1 MIVFVCWFVR
11 QIYKKNSS
19 KLVYSLF
26 FHTFADILGKFMK
39 NRMQTTVKLISV
51 LLLLMVPN
59 NIVADNL
66 PYLAEGVID
75 TTCHETLGLQRV
87 EAVKTVNIFTATDH
101 TDHYANGVVMTAFK
115 GKLYCMWQSSPKDE
129 DSDDTWV
136 AYSISADEGRTWSV
150 PQPLALPTDELYC
163 TSGGWL
169 VRGDTL
175 TAFIDTWQKGLAPRG
190 GHTCYMTTT
199 EGQVWSE
206 LQPVRI
212 ADGLPEMNGVLEQDP
227 YTLPDG
233 RLVGA
238 SHLMPGL
245 HICPVYTDD
254 PTGHHGWQRADFES
268 EDAGKQSRELEPSQ
282 YVQPN
287 GTIVML
293 FRDQKSTFCK
303 LASVSDDRGE
313 TWSKPQITNIPD
325 ARTKQCAGNLSD
337 GTSYMVCCP
346 ANGKWRWPLV
356 LLLSQDGVRFDKAIL
371 LRSGQADDLPPRRY
385 EGRYKTLGFNYPK
398 AFVHNNSLYVCYS
411 VNKENVDCTVISLAK
426 MD

>member
-1 MIVFVCWFVR
+1 
-11 QIYKKNSS
+11 
-19 KLVYSLF
+19 
-26 FHTFADILGKFMK
+26 
-39 NRMQTTVKLISV
+39 
-51 LLLLMVPN
+51 
-59 NIVADNL
+59 
-66 PYLAEGVID
+66 
-75 TTCHETLGLQRV
+75 
-87 EAVKTVNIFTATDH
+87 
-101 TDHYANGVVMTAFK
+101 
-115 GKLYCMWQSSPKDE
+115 MWQSSPKDE

-136 AYSISADEGRTWSV
+136 AYSISSDEGMTWSA
-150 PQPLALPTDELYC
+150 PQPLALPSDEFYC

-175 TAFIDTWQKGLAPRG
+175 TAFIDIWQKGLEPRG
-190 GHTCYMTTT
+190 GRTYYMTTT
-199 EGQVWSE
+199 DGQTWSE
-206 LQPVRI
+206 LQPVRM
-212 ADGLPEMNGVLEQDP
+212 ADGLPMEGVLEQDP

-233 RLVGA
+233 RLIGA

-282 YVQPN
+282 YVRSD

-293 FRDQKSTFCK
+293 FRDQKSSFRK
-303 LASVSDDRGE
+303 LASVSHDRGK

-371 LRSGQADDLPPRRY
+371 LRSGLADDLPPRRY

>member
-1 MIVFVCWFVR
+1 M
-11 QIYKKNSS
+11 
-19 KLVYSLF
+19 VYSLF
-26 FHTFADILGKFMK
+26 FHTFAVILGKFMK
-39 NRMQTTVKLISV
+39 NRMQTTVKLISA

-59 NIVADNL
+59 NMEADNL
-66 PYLAEGVID
+66 PYLADGVID
-75 TTCHETLGLQRV
+75 TTCHETLGLQGN
-87 EAVKTVNIFTATDH
+87 EAVRTVNIFTATDL

-136 AYSISADEGRTWSV
+136 AYSISADEGMTWRA
-150 PQPLALPTDELYC
+150 PQPLALPTDEFYC

-175 TAFIDTWQKGLAPRG
+175 TAFIDIWQKGLEPRG
-190 GHTCYMTTT
+190 GRTYYMTTT
-199 EGQVWSE
+199 DGQTWSE
-206 LQPVRI
+206 LQLVRM
-212 ADGLPEMNGVLEQDP
+212 ADGLPMAGVLEQDP

-233 RLVGA
+233 RLIGA
-238 SHLMPGL
+238 SHMMPGL

-254 PTGHHGWQRADFES
+254 PTGHHGWQKAAFES

-282 YVQPN
+282 YVQPD

-293 FRDQKSTFCK
+293 FRDQKSTFRK
-303 LASVSDDRGE
+303 LASVSHDRGE

-325 ARTKQCAGNLSD
+325 ARTKQCAGNLPDS
-337 GTSYMVCCP
+337 TSYMVCCP

-356 LLLSQDGVRFDKAIL
+356 LLLSQDGVKFDNAIL
-371 LRSGQADDLPPRRY
+371 LRSGKADDLPPRRY

-398 AFVHNNSLYVCYS
+398 AFVYNNSLYVCYS
-411 VNKENVDCTVISLAK
+411 VNKENVECTVISLAK
-426 MD
+426 KD

>member
-11 QIYKKNSS
+11 QIYEKNSS

-39 NRMQTTVKLISV
+39 NCMQTTVKLISV

-59 NIVADNL
+59 NIAADNL

-136 AYSISADEGRTWSV
+136 AYSISADEGMTWSA
-150 PQPLALPTDELYC
+150 PQPLALSTDEFYC

-199 EGQVWSE
+199 DGQAWSE
-206 LQPVRI
+206 LQLVRM
-212 ADGLPEMNGVLEQDP
+212 ADGQPMAGVLEQDP

-356 LLLSQDGVRFDKAIL
+356 LLLSQDGVR
-371 LRSGQADDLPPRRY
+371 
-385 EGRYKTLGFNYPK
+385 LGFNYPK

-426 MD
+426 KDKK

>member
-11 QIYKKNSS
+11 QIYEKNSS

-51 LLLLMVPN
+51 LLLLMMPN
-59 NIVADNL
+59 NMAADNL

-87 EAVKTVNIFTATDH
+87 EAVKTMNIFTATDH

-199 EGQVWSE
+199 DGQAWSE
-206 LQPVRI
+206 LQLVRM
-212 ADGLPEMNGVLEQDP
+212 ADGQPMAGVLEQDP

-238 SHLMPGL
+238 SHLMPG
-245 HICPVYTDD
+245 ICPVYTDD

>member
-11 QIYKKNSS
+11 QIYEKNSS

-59 NIVADNL
+59 NIAADNL

-87 EAVKTVNIFTATDH
+87 EAVKTVNIFTATDL

-136 AYSISADEGRTWSV
+136 AYSTSADEGMTWSA
-150 PQPLALPTDELYC
+150 PQPLALSTDEFYC

-206 LQPVRI
+206 LQLVRM
-212 ADGLPEMNGVLEQDP
+212 ADGQPMAGVLEQDP

-268 EDAGKQSRELEPSQ
+268 EDAGKQSRELEPSLCCFA
-282 YVQPN
+282 
-287 GTIVML
+287 T
-293 FRDQKSTFCK
+293 R
-303 LASVSDDRGE
+303 
-313 TWSKPQITNIPD
+313 
-325 ARTKQCAGNLSD
+325 RTL
-337 GTSYMVCCP
+337 
-346 ANGKWRWPLV
+346 
-356 LLLSQDGVRFDKAIL
+356 
-371 LRSGQADDLPPRRY
+371 
-385 EGRYKTLGFNYPK
+385 
-398 AFVHNNSLYVCYS
+398 S
-411 VNKENVDCTVISLAK
+411 VNWHP
-426 MD
+426 

>member
-1 MIVFVCWFVR
+1 
-11 QIYKKNSS
+11 
-19 KLVYSLF
+19 
-26 FHTFADILGKFMK
+26 MK
-39 NRMQTTVKLISV
+39 NCMQTTVKLISV
-51 LLLLMVPN
+51 LLLLMMPN
-59 NIVADNL
+59 NMAADNL

-87 EAVKTVNIFTATDH
+87 EAVKTVNIFTATDL

-129 DSDDTWV
+129 DCDD
-136 AYSISADEGRTWSV
+136 
-150 PQPLALPTDELYC
+150 
-163 TSGGWL
+163 
-169 VRGDTL
+169 
-175 TAFIDTWQKGLAPRG
+175 
-190 GHTCYMTTT
+190 
-199 EGQVWSE
+199 
-206 LQPVRI
+206 
-212 ADGLPEMNGVLEQDP
+212 
-227 YTLPDG
+227 
-233 RLVGA
+233 
-238 SHLMPGL
+238 
-245 HICPVYTDD
+245 
-254 PTGHHGWQRADFES
+254 
-268 EDAGKQSRELEPSQ
+268 
-282 YVQPN
+282 
-287 GTIVML
+287 
-293 FRDQKSTFCK
+293 
-303 LASVSDDRGE
+303 

-426 MD
+426 KDKK